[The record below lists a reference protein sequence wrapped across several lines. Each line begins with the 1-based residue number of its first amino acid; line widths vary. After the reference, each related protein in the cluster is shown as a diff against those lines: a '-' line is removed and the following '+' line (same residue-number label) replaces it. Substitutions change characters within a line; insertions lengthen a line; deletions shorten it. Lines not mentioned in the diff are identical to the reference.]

1 VPPRKPSSKTRP
13 RKLIARA
20 GSTPGNPQFGQ
31 PSPSPD
37 PTGFKVPVTDEG
49 DYSKV
54 NATLLQ
60 PVPPPTLA
68 AVEPILELQ
77 AVLGSAGAAKIAAVE
92 QAGQIVFHA
101 VGDTGSVKGPSSQSL
116 VADKMV
122 SDFTEDD
129 PADVPTFFFHIGDV
143 VYNFGEAQ
151 YYYDQFYD
159 PYRDY
164 PAPIIAIPGNHDGEV
179 YAGDSR
185 PTLDAFL
192 RNFCSAS
199 PEHTPEATGL
209 VRTSMIAPGVFF
221 TLEAPFVRILGLYS
235 NVLEDP
241 GVISSEGV
249 KSSPVTDQQ
258 LNFLTAALTRAKSFS
273 GAVIVAVHH
282 PPFTYGTNHS
292 GSPRMLQDLDKAS
305 QSAGF
310 WPHVYLSAH
319 SHNYQ
324 RYTRAIAG
332 IDIPYLVAGG
342 GGHNVVKL
350 QTSGNGNALRTPMK
364 VNPTLTLENYDDS
377 NYGYLRIVV
386 DTINLRIEYH
396 PASDGAG
403 SKTPNDTVTVNL
415 KTRAVS

>member
-1 VPPRKPSSKTRP
+1 M
-13 RKLIARA
+13 
-20 GSTPGNPQFGQ
+20 
-31 PSPSPD
+31 PSP
-37 PTGFKVPVTDEG
+37 TV
-49 DYSKV
+49 
-54 NATLLQ
+54 
-60 PVPPPTLA
+60 A

-77 AVLGSAGAAKIAAVE
+77 TVFGSAGPAKIAAVE

-151 YYYDQFYD
+151 YYYDQFYA
-159 PYRDY
+159 PYREY
-164 PAPIIAIPGNHDGEV
+164 PAPIIAIPGNHDGEI
-179 YAGDSR
+179 YAGDPQ

-192 RNFCSAS
+192 RNFCSAG
-199 PEHTPEATGL
+199 PAHTPEAAGL

-249 KSSPVTDQQ
+249 PSSPVTDQQ
-258 LNFLTAALTRAKSFS
+258 LNFLTAALARAKSFS

-282 PPFTYGTNHS
+282 PPFTYGTDHS
-292 GSPRMLQDLDKAS
+292 GSPIMLQDLDKAS

-310 WPHVYLSAH
+310 WPHAYLSAH

-342 GGHNVVKL
+342 GGHNVVKM
-350 QTSGNGNALRTPMK
+350 QTSGDGNALRTPMK

>member
-13 RKLIARA
+13 RKLAARA

-60 PVPPPTLA
+60 PVPPPTFA

-77 AVLGSAGAAKIAAVE
+77 AVFGSAGAATIAAVE

-164 PAPIIAIPGNHDGEV
+164 PAPIIAIPGNHDGEI
-179 YAGDSR
+179 YAGDPR

-192 RNFCSAS
+192 RNFCSAG

-258 LNFLTAALTRAKSFS
+258 LNFLTAALTRAKSFP

-292 GSPRMLQDLDKAS
+292 GSPRMLQDLDQAS

-310 WPHVYLSAH
+310 WPHAYLSAH

-342 GGHNVVKL
+342 GGHNVAKL

>member
-1 VPPRKPSSKTRP
+1 MPPRKPSSKTRP
-13 RKLIARA
+13 RKLVARA

-68 AVEPILELQ
+68 APEPILELQ
-77 AVLGSAGAAKIAAVE
+77 TVFGSAGAATIATLE

-129 PADVPTFFFHIGDV
+129 PADVPSFFFHIGDV

-164 PAPIIAIPGNHDGEV
+164 PAPIIAIPGNHDGEI
-179 YAGDSR
+179 YTGDPR

-258 LNFLTAALTRAKSFS
+258 LSFLTAALTRAKSFS

-310 WPHVYLSAH
+310 WPHAYLSAH

-364 VNPTLTLENYDDS
+364 VNPTLTLENYDDI

>member
-1 VPPRKPSSKTRP
+1 MPPRKPSPKTRP
-13 RKLIARA
+13 RKLVAPA
-20 GSTPGNPQFGQ
+20 GSAPGNPQFGQ
-31 PSPSPD
+31 PSSSPD

-77 AVLGSAGAAKIAAVE
+77 AVFGSAGAATIAAVE
-92 QAGQIVFHA
+92 QSGQIVFHA

-164 PAPIIAIPGNHDGEV
+164 PAPIIAIPGNHDGEI
-179 YAGDSR
+179 YAGDPR

-209 VRTSMIAPGVFF
+209 VRTSMIEPGVFF

-249 KSSPVTDQQ
+249 KTSPVTDQQ

-310 WPHVYLSAH
+310 WPHAYLSAH

-342 GGHNVVKL
+342 GGHNVAKL

>member
-1 VPPRKPSSKTRP
+1 VPPKKPSSKTRP
-13 RKLIARA
+13 RKLVARA

-60 PVPPPTLA
+60 PVPSPTVT

-77 AVLGSAGAAKIAAVE
+77 AVFGSAGAAKIAAVE

-179 YAGDSR
+179 YTGDPR

-221 TLEAPFVRILGLYS
+221 TLEAPFVRILGVYS

-310 WPHVYLSAH
+310 WPHAYLSAH